1 MAQADYVVANGTGA
15 AVRSDLNGQLAA
27 IVSNNSGVT
36 EPATMYAYQWWAD
49 TTTGLLKIRNAANN
63 AWITLRE
70 LDGTLLM
77 EDGTAAA
84 PGLSFASDLDTGFFS
99 AGANAIGV
107 ATNGVERV
115 EFGTS
120 EVVFNDGG
128 EDIDFRVE
136 GDTEANLFFVDASAD
151 TVEINGDVT
160 ITDKIIHAGDTDTA
174 IRFPAADTVSIE
186 TDGSERARIDSSGRL
201 LVGTSTS
208 FDAGYPLQ
216 VATTGG
222 AGQLYRFNATAANSG
237 GVLALGRSKSG
248 TIGTLSAVATND
260 GLGAV
265 LFRGA
270 GDGSTWI
277 SSAEIKSEVD
287 TGTVSATS
295 MPGRLVFS
303 TTADGA
309 SSPTEQMRIANDGN
323 IEFGGSRVAA
333 GGGIVFGPGTND
345 RVFANFR
352 TTSTASNTLLIF
364 VNPNGSVGTI
374 VTNGTA
380 TAYNTSSDYR
390 LKENVVPLTGAIDR
404 LQQIPV
410 HRFNFI
416 ADPDTVVD
424 GFIAHEAQEIVPECV
439 TGEKDEV
446 DEDGNPVYQGI
457 DQSKL
462 VPLLTAALQEAL
474 QKIEDLEGRLT
485 AAGL

>member
-77 EDGTAAA
+77 ENGTAAS
-84 PGLSFASDLDTGFFS
+84 PGLSFASDLDTGLFS
-99 AGANAIGV
+99 AGTNAIGV

-128 EDIDFRVE
+128 ANCDFRIE
-136 GDTEANLFFVDASAD
+136 GDTNTNLFFVDASAD

-160 ITDKIIHAGDTDTA
+160 ITDKIIHSGDTNTA

-201 LVGTSTS
+201 LVGTTS
-208 FDAGYPLQ
+208 AQGTNALQ
-216 VATTGG
+216 IEQSSGG
-222 AGQLYRFNATAANSG
+222 FISLRRAEAATAITDGEDLGAIEFQDNAG
-237 GVLALGRSKSG
+237 GVYARILGEADG
-248 TIGTLSAVATND
+248 TA
-260 GLGAV
+260 GAS
-265 LFRGA
+265 
-270 GDGSTWI
+270 DY
-277 SSAEIKSEVD
+277 
-287 TGTVSATS
+287 
-295 MPGRLVFS
+295 PGRLVLA

-309 SSPTEQMRIANDGN
+309 SSPTERMRISSGAVYVNTTTNFPGAGNTATGLMIEAVATGCTLFSNRSDQPSLYAGRNSDG
-323 IEFGGSRVAA
+323 VAA
-333 GGGIVFGPGTND
+333 YFTRGGINV
-345 RVFANFR
+345 
-352 TTSTASNTLLIF
+352 
-364 VNPNGSVGTI
+364 GSISV
-374 VTNGTA
+374 TA
-380 TAYNTSSDYR
+380 TTAAFNNLSDYR
-390 LKENVVPLTGAIDR
+390 VKEHVVPITNAISR
-404 LQQIPV
+404 LQSLKPS
-410 HRFNFI
+410 RFNFVI
-416 ADPDTVVD
+416 NPGQTVD
-424 GFIAHEAQEIVPECV
+424 GFIAHEAQDVVPEAV
-439 TGEKDEV
+439 TGTKDAV

-462 VPLLTAALQEAL
+462 VPLLTAALQEAIGE
-474 QKIEDLEGRLT
+474 IESLKARVVALEP
-485 AAGL
+485 